1 MHEGD
6 HSILDP
12 EHDHNAHPH
21 HHHKHGHDHSH
32 APDAARSSVAPRVV
46 AMLVIAGAVAAFLI
60 ARFF

>member
-21 HHHKHGHDHSH
+21 HHPHKHDHSH
-32 APDAARSSVAPRVV
+32 GKTETRAGLAPRMV
-46 AMLVIAGAVAAFLI
+46 AILLIGVAVAVFLV
-60 ARFF
+60 ARFL